1 MQGITLLFVG
11 QTADPRVDSFLDE
24 YVKRV
29 SRFVTLDIKA
39 LPEPKTTKKT
49 PPSTQKELEGASIIE
64 AVGQGDTVI
73 LLDEKGREYT
83 SRGFSELLEKEM
95 MTTSK
100 RLVFVVGGPY
110 GFSEEVYRRFPRKI
124 SLSLMTLNHQ
134 MVRIFLAEQVYRAV
148 SIIHNLPYHHD

>member
-11 QTADPRVDSFLDE
+11 QTSDPRVDSFLDE

-29 SRFVTLDIKA
+29 SRFVSLDIKA

-49 PPSTQKELEGASIIE
+49 PPSAQKELEGASIID

-73 LLDEKGREYT
+73 LLDEKGSEYT
-83 SRGFSELLEKEM
+83 SRGFAELLEKEM

-110 GFSEEVYRRFPRKI
+110 GFSDEVYRRFPRKI
-124 SLSLMTLNHQ
+124 SLSKMTLNHQ
-134 MVRIFLAEQVYRAV
+134 MVRIFLSEQVYRAV